1 MTITSI
7 VPVDKRKCKVFV
19 DEGFAFVLYKGE
31 IGRLGLAEGATLSE
45 ELYRQIETEL
55 LNRRARERSVDLLK
69 ASDKSESQIRSRLEE
84 DGFPQPVIDR
94 TIALLKKHRY
104 VDDEAFARRYVENG
118 GTRKSRRQL
127 AYELRQKGVDSEL
140 VDQALRE
147 AAPPEEET
155 VRRLVQKKVGN
166 PGDLSREE
174 LQKLYAFLGR
184 KGYSYEVIRRVI
196 GEICDEYQ

>member
-19 DEGFAFVLYKGE
+19 DEGFAFVLYRGE
-31 IGRLGLAEGATLSE
+31 IGRLGLEEGGTLSE

-104 VDDEAFARRYVENG
+104 VDDLSLIHILRDSYTDRVTSRIMSGYTIIPLYG
-118 GTRKSRRQL
+118 GDIRLLKS
-127 AYELRQKGVDSEL
+127 
-140 VDQALRE
+140 
-147 AAPPEEET
+147 
-155 VRRLVQKKVGN
+155 
-166 PGDLSREE
+166 
-174 LQKLYAFLGR
+174 
-184 KGYSYEVIRRVI
+184 
-196 GEICDEYQ
+196 

>member
-104 VDDEAFARRYVENG
+104 VDDEAFARREWRHAQEPPSAGLRAASKGRGQRAG
-118 GTRKSRRQL
+118 GRGSAGGGSARGGDSPPSCAK
-127 AYELRQKGVDSEL
+127 KGGQSGRPFAGGIAEI
-140 VDQALRE
+140 
-147 AAPPEEET
+147 
-155 VRRLVQKKVGN
+155 VRISG
-166 PGDLSREE
+166 P
-174 LQKLYAFLGR
+174 
-184 KGYSYEVIRRVI
+184 
-196 GEICDEYQ
+196 